1 MSGALETSSTST
13 QSVEYQRA
21 SQPALRVHP
30 AGLAQKK
37 AEEKRVQ
44 PVGLMQNNAEGKE
57 KGTAERNQRRRG
69 RKPIP
74 EPGGKRNH

>member
-1 MSGALETSSTST
+1 MSGAREMSSTST

-37 AEEKRVQ
+37 AEEERVQ

-57 KGTAERNQRRRG
+57 KG

-74 EPGGKRNH
+74 EFDAGGESPSPN